1 MHMVVAIIP
10 SPISVPVVWWTVGA
24 VTVTAT
30 VMLLLIGASGH
41 IDTGDCPKQSGK
53 ETRMFRGRTVIA
65 CRYVDFLQRLIFFKL
80 LRFLFT
86 QIFRQRKML
95 LPA

>member
-1 MHMVVAIIP
+1 MVMAIIP
-10 SPISVPVVWWTVGA
+10 APISVSVVWWAVGTVA
-24 VTVTAT
+24 VTAT

-53 ETRMFRGRTVIA
+53 ETGLFRGWTVIA
-65 CRYVDFLQRLIFFKL
+65 CRYVDFLQRIIFFKL

-86 QIFRQRKML
+86 QIFRQCKML